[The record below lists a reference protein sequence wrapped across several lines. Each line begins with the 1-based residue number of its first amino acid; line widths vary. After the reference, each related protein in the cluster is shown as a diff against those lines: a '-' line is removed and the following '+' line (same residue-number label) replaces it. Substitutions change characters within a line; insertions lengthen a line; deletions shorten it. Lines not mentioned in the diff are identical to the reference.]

1 MFEQE
6 VVNNASEPKL
16 YIDRISSSLLVLC
29 KLIEGAIA
37 AYILYGFV
45 RVMGTLLS
53 IAVKGALDLSQAIQL
68 ILQDSELSQ
77 YAMNELSG
85 LNMSGIAL
93 PFVLWVGIILVC
105 IAALVLVVAEAIA
118 LLMLRIAGKG
128 ASFIRVVHFIDM
140 GVWIAVIVVHC
151 VVSVLSVVIFMSQ
164 DSLAIDSSNRNLLL
178 VGLIISFVETLIILL
193 LNLCYHKDIAIAMG
207 TVAYE
212 VETGN
217 IGSLKRTHLSGISF
231 VFALFYAI
239 IVLYLVAE
247 LDDGLRYLG
256 VSSDDRFALEL
267 FIIGVPLVAMAKYL
281 SVCFCNRNLKHAR

>member
-16 YIDRISSSLLVLC
+16 YIERISSSLLVLC
-29 KLIEGAIA
+29 KLIEGAAA

-45 RVMGTLLS
+45 RVMGALFS
-53 IAVKGALDLSQAIQL
+53 IAAKGVLDMSQALQL
-68 ILQDSELSQ
+68 IFQDSELSQ
-77 YAMNELSG
+77 YAMHELSG
-85 LNMSGIAL
+85 LTMSGIAL
-93 PFVLWVGIILVC
+93 PFIFWIGIILVC

-118 LLMLRIAGKG
+118 LLLLRIAGKG

-140 GVWIAVIVVHC
+140 GVWIAVTVMFVIFF
-151 VVSVLSVVIFMSQ
+151 VLSFVDIMSQ
-164 DSLAIDSSNRNLLL
+164 DSAAVDSSNRNILLG
-178 VGLIISFVETLIILL
+178 GLIFSLVNTLIILL

-212 VETGN
+212 VETGDL
-217 IGSLKRTHLSGISF
+217 GQLKKTHLSGISF

-239 IVLYLVAE
+239 IVLFFVSE
-247 LDDGLRYLG
+247 LDDGLRYYG
-256 VSSDDRFALEL
+256 VSSDNRFALEF
-267 FIIGVPLVAMAKYL
+267 FIIGTPVVAMAKYL